1 MPSPNLL
8 PQAADKPPVEGFS
21 YYRDGDAHIWINTEA
36 AREGNAGYQLR
47 GDERHVSGPD
57 IRSTSAP
64 DVAVDQPSSR
74 TPYDNPPQSIS
85 PQTILSAPH
94 KTVSSAPSTQTES
107 IQQIPPMY
115 NPADQELNLRNAFRN
130 RAHQIAA
137 MYKLSGHERDT
148 LLEQTKAHYE
158 DIVGTQPSHRW

>member
-1 MPSPNLL
+1 
-8 PQAADKPPVEGFS
+8 
-21 YYRDGDAHIWINTEA
+21 
-36 AREGNAGYQLR
+36 
-47 GDERHVSGPD
+47 
-57 IRSTSAP
+57 
-64 DVAVDQPSSR
+64 
-74 TPYDNPPQSIS
+74 
-85 PQTILSAPH
+85 
-94 KTVSSAPSTQTES
+94 
-107 IQQIPPMY
+107 MY